1 MSTTQ
6 KEIQIGCETWAYE
19 IEGSYTHVTDTDG
32 EPAFTLRWAA
42 TENEITAAA
51 YGYGAGLRAGE
62 KWGREQQQLDILKAI
77 GLSNV
82 SSQLRRPEDE

>member
-1 MSTTQ
+1 MKKAQ

-19 IEGSYTHVTDTDG
+19 IEGSYAHVTDTDG
-32 EPAFTLRWAA
+32 ESAFTLRWAA
-42 TENEITAAA
+42 TEKEITAAV

-82 SSQLRRPEDE
+82 ASEGRRSEA